1 MPGKVDKG
9 STPSALRL
17 TCRTMLARHLPTLG
31 EILTSASARDQ
42 DKIKSLELLGK
53 FGLGAADSAHVHV
66 HAEGNVLVG
75 VVALPA
81 LGEAP
86 DYEAFEAAQ
95 VIAPQA
101 LTSGEDP

>member
-1 MPGKVDKG
+1 MPGKVEKG

-53 FGLGAADSAHVHV
+53 FGLGAADAAHVHV
-66 HAEGNVLVG
+66 HAEGNILVG

-81 LGEAP
+81 LGETP
-86 DYEAFEAAQ
+86 DYEAVEPAQ
-95 VIAPQA
+95 VVAAQA
-101 LTSGEDP
+101 LTSGEEL